1 MSSFVCTELSV
12 DSIAPPPL
20 SLSRVCDEASA
31 SSPVLFIVT
40 PGSDP
45 SQELEE
51 HASKA
56 RGSGRYHQL
65 AMGQGQAEEAM
76 RLLAECARTG
86 DWLCLKNLHLVVA
99 WLPTL
104 EKEI

>member
-1 MSSFVCTELSV
+1 
-12 DSIAPPPL
+12 
-20 SLSRVCDEASA
+20 
-31 SSPVLFIVT
+31 VLFIVT

-51 HASKA
+51 HAERA
-56 RGSGRYHQL
+56 MGRGRYHQL

-104 EKEI
+104 EKDIYVL